1 MPKNKTGLSARKE
14 AAIVALLSHR
24 IDEAARTVKV
34 SPRTMYRWLKEPE
47 FDAAYR
53 KAQHTFFSNSL
64 ARLLQMAQAATSTLG
79 KILVDQSAPA
89 ASRVRA
95 ADCVLKTAARALEIA
110 DLQARITALEQ
121 FINTS
126 KTGIKRVL
134 IDELLPPSQSY

>member
-1 MPKNKTGLSARKE
+1 L
-14 AAIVALLSHR
+14 
-24 IDEAARTVKV
+24 
-34 SPRTMYRWLKEPE
+34 YRWQTEPA
-47 FDAAYR
+47 FAAAYR
-53 KAQHTFFSNSL
+53 QAQRTFFSHSL